1 MMAKY
6 QQFAEILLKDGRIG
20 AITDVFEP
28 DTYFVDVGS
37 SPKDWDNITV
47 SEKDIAR
54 LATRRE
60 LDAEFEQSKRELQKR
75 NLWNSH

>member
-1 MMAKY
+1 MAKY

-47 SEKDIAR
+47 TDSDIER
-54 LATRRE
+54 LATREE
-60 LDAEFEQSKRELQKR
+60 LAKDAEISKRELKEQGYI
-75 NLWNSH
+75 